1 MAGIKSI
8 TKKQE
13 KHKLILDVA
22 EKLMKEKGLY
32 ALNMDEVALLS
43 NLAKGTLYLYFKS
56 KEDIFAALALKA
68 RILLLEAFEKAVS
81 KVDNPIEQLKAIIL
95 ANYNFLKKNSLYYE
109 LVSFYEINE
118 RQTETE
124 EMASVIGRISGLV
137 ITIIKN
143 GQLDGSIDD
152 NIEPTILSF
161 SMWGMT
167 VGIMQLLKVKAG
179 MISNHQNLS
188 EKDILAN
195 YIKVF
200 ENGIKK

>member
-13 KHKLILDVA
+13 KRNIILEVA

-68 RILLLEAFEKAVS
+68 RVLLLEAFEKAVS

-95 ANYNFLKKNSLYYE
+95 ANYNFLKKNALYYE

-137 ITIIKN
+137 ITIIRK
-143 GQLDGSIDD
+143 GQTDGSIDD
-152 NIEPTILSF
+152 KIEPTILSF

-179 MISNHQNLS
+179 IISNHRNLS
-188 EKDILAN
+188 EKDILTN
-195 YIKVF
+195 YIKIF